1 MPTLA
6 GHQPYTL
13 DAKHPG
19 NRLELRTQGLELD
32 VDQVRTVQIDRIAM
46 LSAHLTASDVDAVLH
61 QQIENVTQ
69 DADAV
74 LAVDFDTHIKAR
86 TEVNEAHCRK
96 ISAEALR

>member
-1 MPTLA
+1 MPTFA
-6 GHQPYTL
+6 GHQPNPL

-19 NRLELRTQGLELD
+19 DRLEFRAQRLELD
-32 VDQVRTVQIDRIAM
+32 VDQVRAMQIDRIAM
-46 LSAHLTASDVDAVLH
+46 LTADLTARDVDPVGN
-61 QQIENVTQ
+61 QQVENVAQ

-86 TEVNEAHCRK
+86 TVVNEAHCRK